1 MYRSQ
6 PDGTSVDSEIA
17 QTCANQ
23 GRGVKKLRYSKDIFR
38 QIVDFSLKRKQ
49 KTFSGSGSPASGSV
63 GQQQV
68 SGGPS
73 QAFSSTTSRRSPVS
87 PNQASG
93 GELARGEEKFEV
105 YSNF

>member
-38 QIVDFSLKRKQ
+38 QRVDRTFFSEKETENLLWLRLSSQ
-49 KTFSGSGSPASGSV
+49 CGPAAGV
-63 GQQQV
+63 
-68 SGGPS
+68 
-73 QAFSSTTSRRSPVS
+73 RRSKPGILLDNIKKVS
-87 PNQASG
+87 RVTKPG
-93 GELARGEEKFEV
+93 VWR
-105 YSNF
+105 